1 MVNIV
6 DHPAGSKF
14 VFSRYVSRIAMI
26 PCSGAKH
33 PALGIVRGQ
42 CRSSSCCSV
51 LRQPIRG
58 GSDQKSNPPWRVH
71 VETRLALSVFFG
83 RPSWA

>member
-6 DHPAGSKF
+6 DHHAGSKF

-51 LRQPIRG
+51 LRANPRRKRPEVEPSLASARG
-58 GSDQKSNPPWRVH
+58 NEARFVG
-71 VETRLALSVFFG
+71 FF
-83 RPSWA
+83 REA